1 MTLGLFV
8 VAVLAA
14 PAPGGTPFE
23 HVVAAERAFAADAIR
38 EGHHAAFVTAFAE
51 DGVVFDPTP
60 TNARAKHAGKPRA
73 SGTLFWDPAWAVVS
87 SSGDLGFTSGP
98 WQYKEPGD
106 GTSPPATGWF
116 FTAWRKQPDGSFK
129 VEADLGVSAPLNYA
143 APGDVV
149 DASPAST
156 GAPAPRPSSAANAR
170 VAIVHAER
178 LLARAAASGL
188 GAAVLAVAEPSVRV
202 ADRGYPTSR
211 LRVRAR
217 RRVGVRRS
225 RLRLRHLHVVEKRQE
240 IRLSARVAPT
250 SGWELERFGRR
261 HTVALR

>member
-1 MTLGLFV
+1 
-8 VAVLAA
+8 
-14 PAPGGTPFE
+14 
-23 HVVAAERAFAADAIR
+23 
-38 EGHHAAFVTAFAE
+38 
-51 DGVVFDPTP
+51 
-60 TNARAKHAGKPRA
+60 
-73 SGTLFWDPAWAVVS
+73 VVS

-202 ADRGYPTSR
+202 YRDGVLPATDADGARKLLTADTRQADCVFARVVASASGDLGYAYGTCTSSKKDKKFGY
-211 LRVRAR
+211 LRVW
-217 RRVGVRRS
+217 
-225 RLRLRHLHVVEKRQE
+225 HRQADGNWSV
-240 IRLSARVAPT
+240 LVDVTP
-250 SGWELERFGRR
+250 
-261 HTVALR
+261 